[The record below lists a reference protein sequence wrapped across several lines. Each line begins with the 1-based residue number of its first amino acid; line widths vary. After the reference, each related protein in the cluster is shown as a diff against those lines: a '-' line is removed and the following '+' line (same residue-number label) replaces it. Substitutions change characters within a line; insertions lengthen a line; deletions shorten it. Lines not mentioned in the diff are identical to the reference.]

1 MIVVGIGCR
10 RDSPA
15 ETIGAAI
22 GEALA
27 RIGIKPDRVD
37 ALAAPEFKA
46 DEAGIAEAA
55 AEFGLPLRLVGR
67 SCLEA
72 VQPLC
77 ATRSPAA
84 ETATG
89 LGAVSEA
96 AALAAAGRDAVLML
110 PRIAQGGVTCAVAR
124 GEGA

>member
-15 ETIGAAI
+15 SRIAGAV
-22 GEALA
+22 GEALTTA
-27 RIGIKPDRVD
+27 GIPVDSVD
-37 ALAAPEFKA
+37 AFATPEFKA

-55 AEFGLPLRLVGR
+55 AAFGLPLRVIDR
-67 SCLEA
+67 SRLDA

-77 ATRSPAA
+77 ATRSRAA
-84 ETATG
+84 EKATG

-96 AALAAAGRDAVLML
+96 AALAAAGRNATLVLT
-110 PRIAQGGVTCAVAR
+110 RIARGGVTCAVAR
-124 GEGA
+124 GDGA